1 MFAEQNT
8 SAAVGNYNNKVT
20 IVTLVPT
27 KFCLVS
33 YGIVNC
39 LQATKLWTWKTDNYN
54 YREA

>member
-8 SAAVGNYNNKVT
+8 SAAVGNYSNKVT

-33 YGIVNC
+33 YDIVIF
-39 LQATKLWTWKTDNYN
+39 LHVTKL
-54 YREA
+54 